1 MTIKLVK
8 VMNFVFLLTI
18 ATLALFLVSA
28 LCGVLAGPVLIII
41 GIMLLVLALINYA
54 IYHLIGQSDT
64 VEGDFIRNKQYLPAK
79 GDYEIFKQHV
89 DTVIKSREMTPE
101 MKEELYL
108 SLLES
113 RDGSIRRV
121 LAASGITLIELDNQ
135 MAQEESEGQT
145 KH

>member
-64 VEGDFIRNKQYLPAK
+64 VEGDFIRYKQYLPAK
-79 GDYEIFKQHV
+79 CDYDEFKQHV
-89 DTVIKSREMTPE
+89 EKITQNKEMTQE
-101 MKEELYL
+101 LKEKLYL
-108 SLLES
+108 ALLES
-113 RDGSIRRV
+113 RNGSIRRV
-121 LAASGITLIELDNQ
+121 LAASVITLMEISEKINV
-135 MAQEESEGQT
+135 EESEKYV